1 MKGPSIRSG
10 RSQTRAVPRPPTAFR
25 LDLRLGACRFREAAM
40 PGPRKTACSLR
51 VLSGKASQPGWKCS
65 TDRPRPTGPG
75 TGACPPGRPSGPGP
89 RPRRAPQYP
98 LSTLWATCPDVPPG
112 YTRPAVGL
120 PYHGVCRWV
129 RQPAE
134 WTRRSVRW
142 ATDSALAHHT
152 SHERLHS
159 ALPGHCRARQMEG
172 PSRHPLAALLGVVS
186 SIGGAVEARL
196 VGIAAVGERERLR
209 VD

>member
-1 MKGPSIRSG
+1 MISLMTSPPLTYDLPPPVYLSGTAATGATASPRRARAASPSSR
-10 RSQTRAVPRPPTAFR
+10 RRARPS
-25 LDLRLGACRFREAAM
+25 DLRLGACRFRETAM

-152 SHERLHS
+152 
-159 ALPGHCRARQMEG
+159 
-172 PSRHPLAALLGVVS
+172 PSVS
-186 SIGGAVEARL
+186 SL
-196 VGIAAVGERERLR
+196 S
-209 VD
+209 